1 MLRGILRWITL
12 YFGTVPCCLSLTL
25 KTHCNRAC
33 AAFEQLLLPGIV
45 FCTIVHLLPY
55 FVDVARLGSDEISCV
70 SACVCVCVCVCSA
83 GAGKTVSELQMP
95 TCYKR

>member
-1 MLRGILRWITL
+1 MDNSIFWHRAML
-12 YFGTVPCCLSLTL
+12 FLTL

-70 SACVCVCVCVCSA
+70 SAYVCVCVCVCAAQEPARLCLSF
-83 GAGKTVSELQMP
+83 KCPYVISVK
-95 TCYKR
+95 YHN